1 MKEELKLI
9 NVIAIRNCKSTSV
22 SKAKVNGMRIN
33 EIMERRCW
41 KSEST
46 FKKFYDK
53 DIIDENNL
61 DSIMKQILQYYLILI
76 KVL

>member
-1 MKEELKLI
+1 
-9 NVIAIRNCKSTSV
+9 
-22 SKAKVNGMRIN
+22 MRIN

>member
-41 KSEST
+41 KREST

>member
-9 NVIAIRNCKSTSV
+9 NVIAIHNSKSTSV

-41 KSEST
+41 EREST

-61 DSIMKQILQYYLILI
+61 DSIMKQIL
-76 KVL
+76 

>member
-9 NVIAIRNCKSTSV
+9 NVIAIHNCKSTSV

-41 KSEST
+41 KREST
-46 FKKFYDK
+46 CKKFYDK

-61 DSIMKQILQYYLILI
+61 DSIMKQIL
-76 KVL
+76 